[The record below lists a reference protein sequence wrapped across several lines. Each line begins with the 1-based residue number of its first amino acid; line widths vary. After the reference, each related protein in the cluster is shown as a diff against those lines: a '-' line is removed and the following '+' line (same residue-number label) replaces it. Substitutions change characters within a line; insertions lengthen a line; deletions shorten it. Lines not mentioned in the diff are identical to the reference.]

1 MFFMDRVVPSLGME
15 AMMNVLPHN
24 SVDELHTYYRTETN
38 ARLARR
44 IQVIWLARRGMTC
57 PQIMEVTG
65 AGRRSVQL
73 WVAKYNAGGMDEL
86 TDKPRSGRPP
96 LLSPQQQEQLK
107 AWVEAGPGQD
117 DRLSVF
123 HAAAID
129 EHVEQEF
136 GVLYSLRGMQY
147 LLGRLGF
154 SYQCPRPRHEN
165 SNPQAQEEFKKNSRP
180 CWLKSKPITPA
191 NASKSTS
198 RTKPASASK
207 AR

>member
-1 MFFMDRVVPSLGME
+1 ME

-24 SVDELHTYYRTETN
+24 SVEELHTFYRTETN

-44 IQVIWLARRGMTC
+44 IHVVWLARRGMSC

-65 AGRRSVQL
+65 AGRRSIQL
-73 WVAKYNAGGMDEL
+73 WVARYNAGGVDEL
-86 TDKPRSGRPP
+86 VDKPRTGRPP
-96 LLSPQQQEQLK
+96 LLSPPQQEQLK
-107 AWVEAGPGQD
+107 AWVQAGPSQD
-117 DRLSVF
+117 DLVSAF
-123 HAAAID
+123 SAAVTN
-129 EHVEQEF
+129 ERVEQEF

-165 SNPQAQEEFKKNSRP
+165 SDPQAQEEFKKNSRP
-180 CWLKSKPITPA
+180 CWLKFKPTTPE
-191 NASKSTS
+191 NESRSTS
-198 RTKPASASK
+198 KTKRGSASK